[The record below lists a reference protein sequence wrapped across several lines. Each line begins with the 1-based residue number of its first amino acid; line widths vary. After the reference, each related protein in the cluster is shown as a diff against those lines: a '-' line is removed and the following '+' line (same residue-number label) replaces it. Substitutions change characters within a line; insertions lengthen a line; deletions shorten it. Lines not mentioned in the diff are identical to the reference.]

1 MEEIKVYGP
10 FITRKQAKSQSPVLK
25 HYFINKVCPRG
36 HIDMRYVTT
45 GRCIKCVYE
54 DMYKYQKNKAKEKK
68 EEICAMEIECQMCGN
83 LFNPEWGKG
92 KKSDAAKYCNDECR
106 KKAGNLWSRNYVN
119 RNPERRKLAAN
130 KYARRITKEKGDVW
144 KRGRDRHDKYITER
158 LKTDP
163 KFALEAKL
171 RMRHIQAI
179 KGQLKTKD
187 RLPTNTECKEISLEI
202 TGKKLKFSSMFKYW
216 GCTSEELIQHIE
228 SQWEEGMSWNN
239 WTPNGWHIDHI
250 IPMSSFNML
259 DENQAKKCWHYSN
272 LRPLWA
278 NENLKKSN
286 KRE

>member
-1 MEEIKVYGP
+1 MKELKIYGP
-10 FITRKQAKSQSPVLK
+10 FINRKQAKAQYPVLK
-25 HYFINKVCPRG
+25 HYFIDKPCPRG
-36 HIDMRYVTT
+36 HIAMRFVTT
-45 GRCIKCVYE
+45 GRCFQCAYE
-54 DMYKYQKNKAKEKK
+54 DTSQQKKEEAKKKK
-68 EEICAMEIECQMCGN
+68 EEICAMEIKCAQCGI

-92 KKSDAAKYCNDECR
+92 KKSFAAKYCSTQCR
-106 KKAGNLWSRNYVN
+106 KVADNLWKKNYDLKY
-119 RNPERRKLAAN
+119 PEKRKLTAN
-130 KYARRITKEKGDVW
+130 KYARRITEEKGDVW
-144 KRGRDRHDKYITER
+144 KRQRKRHDEYITER
-158 LKTDP
+158 LKKDP

-187 RLPTNTECKEISLEI
+187 RLPTNTECKEISFEL

-216 GCTSEELIQHIE
+216 GCTSEELIKHIE

-278 NENLKKSN
+278 NENLEKSN
-286 KRE
+286 KRG